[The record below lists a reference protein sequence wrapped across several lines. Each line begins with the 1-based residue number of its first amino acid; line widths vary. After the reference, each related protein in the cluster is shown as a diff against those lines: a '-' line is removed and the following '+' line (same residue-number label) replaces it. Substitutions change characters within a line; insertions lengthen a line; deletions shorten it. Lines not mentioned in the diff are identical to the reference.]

1 MSCPAHYLISNGLE
15 ILGYPI
21 SIIVSDIYITSSVI
35 SIVTNANLCL
45 ESNSFI
51 PYLVEKQ
58 MNESILVQSRGDD
71 LGLNGYWLLHL
82 PKHIPQLH

>member
-15 ILGYPI
+15 ILGCPI
-21 SIIVSDIYITSSVI
+21 SIIVSATYITSSVI

-51 PYLVEKQ
+51 SYLVEKQ
-58 MNESILVQSRGDD
+58 LNESILLQSRGDY
-71 LGLNGYWLLHL
+71 LGLNDCWLLHL
-82 PKHIPQLH
+82 PKHISQLH